1 MCRKNKLLL
10 LLTLVCLIL
19 GLLAMMA
26 PFSDIDGDGLLDS
39 LMTEGFVLMPVL
51 YAMTGLLFL
60 LDGFISTD
68 LPAPRPHSSFLFSP
82 PIMPTK

>member
-10 LLTLVCLIL
+10 LLALVFLIL
-19 GLLAMMA
+19 GLFAMLA

-39 LMTEGFVLMPVL
+39 LMTEGVVLIPVFC
-51 YAMTGLLFL
+51 AVSSLLFL
-60 LDGFISTD
+60 LDRFASAY

-82 PIMPTK
+82 PITPTK

>member
-1 MCRKNKLLL
+1 M
-10 LLTLVCLIL
+10 LT
-19 GLLAMMA
+19 

-51 YAMTGLLFL
+51 CAMTGLLFL
-60 LDGFISTD
+60 LDRIASTY

-82 PIMPTK
+82 PIMSTK

>member
-1 MCRKNKLLL
+1 MCRKNRLLL
-10 LLTLVCLIL
+10 LLTLVCLIF

-39 LMTEGFVLMPVL
+39 LMTEGFVLLPVL
-51 YAMTGLLFL
+51 YVMAGLLFL
-60 LDGFISTD
+60 LDRFASAY

-82 PIMPTK
+82 PIMSTK